1 MRQSKRGFYL
11 IESTLLRLP
20 HLATYAVCRL
30 NEVALIE
37 TLSLNLSVEAA
48 SASLINTASLIDSAS
63 LNIEAVSPSFHFTSR
78 NLL

>member
-1 MRQSKRGFYL
+1 MRQSNRGFYH

-37 TLSLNLSVEAA
+37 TFSLNLSV
-48 SASLINTASLIDSAS
+48 INTASLIDSVS
-63 LNIEAVSPSFHFTSR
+63 LRIEAVSPSFNLTSR
-78 NLL
+78 NLS